1 VNINNNN
8 NNTSSSSITK
18 SESCDSRKLHS
29 FLRLFHGYWYP
40 ARWSENN
47 ILYKNVNTKDTK
59 NNVNCWPHKTTH
71 LSAVKSK
78 GLYTGCQTQGQ

>member
-8 NNTSSSSITK
+8 NDTSSSSSSITK

-47 ILYKNVNTKDTK
+47 ILYENVNTKDTK
-59 NNVNCWPHKTTH
+59 NN
-71 LSAVKSK
+71 VKSK